1 MVKQERLTKG
11 KTPSVKNLKESDPKK
26 PPIILLKNPSLKKK
40 LPTTKG
46 KNVTTDKNREVIPK
60 QKSNEPH
67 PRIYKSFRKTANT
80 EIQKYTRS
88 KKLRR
93 TRAQKQ
99 KRAREQRYLQ
109 QIEHEY
115 KLITNKRQTSFVKQR
130 TSSSASPKIPSLS
143 KVFLPW
149 ISTQKLKL
157 IKEAIVRIETE
168 LSQDSACFYL
178 EKTGELS
185 REFAEDFMEGTTSEV
200 AEEVEET
207 IVEPNSPDTAQ
218 EK

>member
-1 MVKQERLTKG
+1 MKSLLVKQERLTKG
-11 KTPSVKNLKESDPKK
+11 ETPSVKSLNESDPKK
-26 PPIILLKNPSLKKK
+26 PLIILSKNPSLKKK

-46 KNVTTDKNREVIPK
+46 KDVTTDKNMEVLPK

-93 TRAQKQ
+93 TKAQKQ
-99 KRAREQRYLQ
+99 KRAREQRYFQ

-115 KLITNKRQTSFVKQR
+115 KLITNKHQTSFVKQR

-168 LSQDSACFYL
+168 LSRDAACFYL
-178 EKTGELS
+178 EMPGGRRLS
-185 REFAEDFMEGTTSEV
+185 LAPWLLGSSSKV
-200 AEEVEET
+200 L
-207 IVEPNSPDTAQ
+207 IIG
-218 EK
+218 